1 MASRS
6 YVGWGTSVSFD
17 RASALLVFNGGN
29 CIYGFWEPMGTPTLV
44 KIHGDYDITGI
55 SVTKS
60 GSAYVVSWTDK
71 ATCLTLY

>member
-17 RASALLVFNGGN
+17 HTSALLVFNGGKN
-29 CIYGFWEPMGTPTLV
+29 IYGFWMPEGSPALV
-44 KIHGDYDITGI
+44 KVSGYDVAGI
-55 SVTKS
+55 SVAES

-71 ATCLTLY
+71 ATCLVLY